1 MSATQARRILLAS
14 QGFGG
19 VAPTREPRRQRVE
32 STIRRIAPLQ
42 LDSVNVFARSHYLPL
57 FARLGAYDPSVLD
70 ALAFGPRRRFTEYWA
85 HEAALIPI
93 EDWPLWGWKM
103 AALRAKDHRADEWAT
118 HNVGML
124 DWLRASLAGS
134 GPVLASAIEHES
146 NERRGPWWGWSD
158 VKLGL
163 EHLFRWGEVAID
175 GRTRFERRYGLAEHV
190 LPVDALGAPVARA
203 DAVRELVRRSATAIG
218 VGTLADLADVH
229 RLRVDDTRAAVRE
242 LEDAGEL
249 VPVRV
254 DGWRQRAWRHRDARP
269 QRPVR
274 AGALLSP
281 FDPVAWDR
289 DRALRHFG
297 FHYRIEIYTPEPK
310 RVFGYY
316 SLPILLDE
324 ALVGR
329 IDLKADRA
337 NRELLVQS
345 AWREE
350 SAAGAAA
357 DPTRIA
363 ELVHAAAAWQGL
375 RTIRVRDRGT
385 LAAELVPRIDGAAVT
400 SAALDS
406 VDTVR

>member
-1 MSATQARRILLAS
+1 MLAA

-19 VAPTREPRRQRVE
+19 EGPTREPGRQRIE

-42 LDSVNVFARSHYLPL
+42 IDSVNVFARSHYLPL
-57 FARLGAYDPSVLD
+57 FSRLGAYDPGALD

-103 AALRAKDHRADEWAT
+103 AALRAKDHRAGEWAT
-118 HNVGML
+118 ENVAML
-124 DWLRASLAGS
+124 DWLRASLAAS

-158 VKLGL
+158 VKVGL
-163 EHLFRWGEVAID
+163 EHLFRWGEVAIA
-175 GRTRFERRYGLAEHV
+175 GRTRFERRYGLVDQV
-190 LPVDALGAPVARA
+190 LPAEVLGSPVPRA
-203 DAVRELVRRSATAIG
+203 EAIRELVRRSAVAIG
-218 VGTLADLADVH
+218 VGTVADLADVH
-229 RLRVDDTRAAVRE
+229 RLRSDDTKRAVLD
-242 LEDAGEL
+242 LEAEGEL

-254 DGWRQRAWRHRDARP
+254 DGWRQRAWRHRDARAG
-269 QRPVR
+269 RPIR

-289 DRALRHFG
+289 DRALF
-297 FHYRIEIYTPEPK
+297 FFSDTAPTEIYTPAPK

-337 NRELLVQS
+337 TGTLLVQS

-350 SAAGAAA
+350 SAVGASA
-357 DPTRIA
+357 DPARVA
-363 ELVHAAAAWQGL
+363 ELVRSAAAWQGL
-375 RTIRVRDRGT
+375 ESVVVRDRGT
-385 LAAELVPRIDGAAVT
+385 LAAELGTRLSTAKGET
-400 SAALDS
+400 SRL
-406 VDTVR
+406 